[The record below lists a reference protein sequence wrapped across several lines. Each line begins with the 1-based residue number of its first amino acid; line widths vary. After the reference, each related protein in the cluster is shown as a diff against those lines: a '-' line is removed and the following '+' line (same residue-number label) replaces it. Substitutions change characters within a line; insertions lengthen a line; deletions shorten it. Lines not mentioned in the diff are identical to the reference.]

1 MVKIYTSKK
10 YFRPEEILIDNESF
24 FDNTVTAKSFDEL
37 SLDVIMNIDKAKLID
52 RNIGTIE
59 TPFGITSIDNVSTG
73 CKAVLNYIYISNNK
87 ISYRDIKAIDAT
99 ECGWNAIEELF
110 KAIERKKYELGVIIE
125 HDNKLF
131 HCSDRDYLVDNK
143 RQIHSLLDF

>member
-73 CKAVLNYIYISNNK
+73 CKAVLNY
-87 ISYRDIKAIDAT
+87 T
-99 ECGWNAIEELF
+99 
-110 KAIERKKYELGVIIE
+110 
-125 HDNKLF
+125 
-131 HCSDRDYLVDNK
+131 
-143 RQIHSLLDF
+143 